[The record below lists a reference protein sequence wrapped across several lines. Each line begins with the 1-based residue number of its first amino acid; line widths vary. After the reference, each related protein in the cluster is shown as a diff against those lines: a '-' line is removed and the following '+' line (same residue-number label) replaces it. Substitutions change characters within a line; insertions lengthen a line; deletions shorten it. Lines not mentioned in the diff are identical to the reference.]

1 MREFLKEMR
10 AESDK
15 NYETLKPLLEE
26 RVKREIKESAMSG
39 SRTISI
45 NLQCHKEMFER
56 YIKEIGLECV
66 RKSHNHS
73 WTNYVIKW

>member
-15 NYETLKPLLEE
+15 NYEILKPFLAE
-26 RVKREIKESAMSG
+26 RIKKEIKESAERG

-45 NLQCHKEMFER
+45 NLQCHKEVFER
-56 YIKEIGLECV
+56 YIKEIGLECIE
-66 RKSHNHS
+66 KSYNYS
-73 WTNYVIKW
+73 WTNYIIKW